1 MTVTVISQSMYFPW
15 IGLFDQIRLADE
27 FIFYDD
33 VQLTRGFY
41 NRVQVAQANGTKFI
55 TVPLAKKTQKQLIQ
69 DTEISQNECWHSSH
83 KSKLEESFS
92 AAPYNKEALKIFD
105 KVMEKNDKNL
115 ADLNKNSI
123 MEIAKN
129 LSLENSTNFKS
140 SSEMLAIGTSSER
153 LLDLCKKSGCDIYLT
168 GHGALNYL
176 DHNLFERN
184 SIEVFY
190 IKYEFTPYET
200 SFRDYTPYV
209 TCLDAIAH
217 LGTKTVETMK
227 SKMVHW
233 SDAILNPESLRP
245 FSDTS

>member
-1 MTVTVISQSMYFPW
+1 MTITVISQSMYFPW

-33 VQLTRGFY
+33 VQLARGFY
-41 NRVQVAQANGTKFI
+41 NRVQVVQANGTNFI
-55 TVPLAKKTQKQLIQ
+55 TVPLAKKKQKQLIQ
-69 DTEISQNECWHSSH
+69 DTEISRNECWHASH

-92 AAPYNKEALKIFD
+92 AAPYNEEALKIFD
-105 KVMEKNDKNL
+105 KVINKNDKGL

-123 MEIAKN
+123 MEVTKY
-129 LSLENSTNFKS
+129 LSLENSTSFKS
-140 SSEMLAIGTSSER
+140 SSEMFAVGTSSER

-200 SFRDYTPYV
+200 SLRDYTPYV

-217 LGTKTVETMK
+217 LGAKTVKSMK
-227 SKMVHW
+227 STMVLW
-233 SDAILNPESLRP
+233 SDAIINPKSLRP
-245 FSDTS
+245 FSETS

>member
-1 MTVTVISQSMYFPW
+1 MTITVISQSMYFPW
-15 IGLFDQIRLADE
+15 IGLFDQIRLADA

-41 NRVQVAQANGTKFI
+41 NRVQVVQANGTNFI
-55 TVPLAKKTQKQLIQ
+55 TVPLAKKKQKQLIQ
-69 DTEISQNECWHSSH
+69 DTEISQNECWHASH

-92 AAPYNKEALKIFD
+92 AAPYNEEALKIFE
-105 KVMEKNDKNL
+105 KVINKNDKGL

-123 MEIAKN
+123 MEVTKY
-129 LSLENSTNFKS
+129 LSLENSTSFKS
-140 SSEMLAIGTSSER
+140 SSEMFAVGTSSER
-153 LLDLCKKSGCDIYLT
+153 LLDLCKKSECDIYLT

-200 SFRDYTPYV
+200 SLRDYTPYV

-217 LGTKTVETMK
+217 LGAKTVKSMK
-227 SKMVHW
+227 STMVHW
-233 SDAILNPESLRP
+233 SDAIINPKSLRP
-245 FSDTS
+245 FSETS